1 MATVSISPTPAVI
14 AVMSSRRVPLTSN
27 PNVANSPLRA
37 HNNLNAYAKQKR
49 SYATVQ
55 REETYGQPPPVKKQA
70 LDNGSQRAV
79 RSPSKTSR
87 PQVLVQRSAAAARPT
102 LKERATRSTQ
112 ENTRHAQDKETERE
126 AWKKHYRVKFP
137 KMVFYFESI
146 PDDIRAKLTKR
157 VTYLGARQEPFFSID
172 VTHVVTTRSI
182 PQERSAGTGPEQ
194 NAEPE
199 QQEPEEQPQTINP
212 SLLDRNTVAARRRL
226 LFDFQKTQAPSHQSD
241 DPTRRAK
248 GTRHNDVLH
257 KARDMGKKIW
267 SLDKFQTMLSVLL
280 ESETQA
286 ASHSTRATSLLSHY
300 GITKGAHEP
309 NLLQLLHNERING
322 PSDRDPTA
330 VSRELVYFKGPY
342 IYVWDMDE
350 KHKPMMVREYPKVL
364 HKQDGEWPQFRSV
377 GNGRCPFVEEV
388 EVPEKEQRRTREREA
403 ARVVKREEAVPAPN
417 PPELSQPKA
426 VTGKRSLTE
435 MEDGH
440 NRIRTNAPADV
451 FNPAKAAISKQTEM
465 KLQNAFTS
473 RAEGA
478 RLLGGEP
485 VASGM
490 QPSNITSAIRSQ
502 MISSTSGLN
511 GSKAGT
517 SKEVH
522 GLQRKVLQK
531 VNPASYDISSRRP
544 AEVSMDAASSRSTNM
559 GRATSRTVQPH
570 DDESQRTDGKE
581 RKTQSQTLKS
591 KRDLK
596 PGYCENCQDKF
607 RDFDEHIISRK
618 HRKFAENDD
627 NWTEL
632 DLLLEQL
639 KRMPKYAGADSD
651 EDGGGW

>member
-1 MATVSISPTPAVI
+1 
-14 AVMSSRRVPLTSN
+14 MSSRRVPLTSN
-27 PNVANSPLRA
+27 PNVANSPLRG
-37 HNNLNAYAKQKR
+37 HNTLNAYAKQKR

-55 REETYGQPPPVKKQA
+55 REEAYGQPPPVKKQA

-87 PQVLVQRSAAAARPT
+87 AQVLVQRSAAAARPT
-102 LKERATRSTQ
+102 LRDRAIKSIQDSTR
-112 ENTRHAQDKETERE
+112 AIQDNEAEKE

-182 PQERSAGTGPEQ
+182 PVERSAGSGQEQ
-194 NAEPE
+194 NAEPD
-199 QQEPEEQPQTINP
+199 QQEPQEQPQTINP
-212 SLLDRNTVAARRRL
+212 SLLDRNTVAARRKL

-241 DPTRRAK
+241 DPARRAK

-267 SLDKFQTMLSVLL
+267 SLDKFQNMLSVLL
-280 ESETQA
+280 ESETQSV
-286 ASHSTRATSLLSHY
+286 SHSTRATSLRSHY

-350 KHKPMMVREYPKVL
+350 KHKPVMVREYPKVV

-388 EVPEKEQRRTREREA
+388 EVPEKEQRRTRERETV
-403 ARVVKREEAVPAPN
+403 RVVKREETVPVPK
-417 PPELSQPKA
+417 PPETAQTKA

-440 NRIRTNAPADV
+440 NRVRSNASGDV
-451 FNPAKAAISKQTEM
+451 FNPAKAAISKQTEL

-473 RAEGA
+473 RAEGP
-478 RLLGGEP
+478 RLLAGEP

-531 VNPASYDISSRRP
+531 VNPASHDVSSRRP
-544 AEVSMDAASSRSTNM
+544 AEVSMDVASSRSTNM
-559 GRATSRTVQPH
+559 GRATSRTVQPQ
-570 DDESQRTDGKE
+570 DDESQRTDGKDK
-581 RKTQSQTLKS
+581 KTQSQTLKS

-607 RDFDEHIISRK
+607 RDFDEHILSRK

-639 KRMPKYAGADSD
+639 KRMPKYAGMDSD